1 MKKLLSLAM
10 VVFLAT
16 ASVNA
21 AGIQHD
27 KNCNKECCAKC
38 DAKCKEACKGAKCTK
53 AESAKKCDPKK
64 ECSAKPAQS

>member
-1 MKKLLSLAM
+1 M

-21 AGIQHD
+21 AGTQHD

-38 DAKCKEACKGAKCTK
+38 DDKCKEACKGGKCAK